1 MSVDGDTFMS
11 GGLLWYCIEG
21 CMVLLNITCN
31 LVYIYEVFIDNMLDV
46 ETNSLLFLTIKV
58 SFKILE
64 KKCLYFI

>member
-46 ETNSLLFLTIKV
+46 ETLT
-58 SFKILE
+58 
-64 KKCLYFI
+64 LYHF